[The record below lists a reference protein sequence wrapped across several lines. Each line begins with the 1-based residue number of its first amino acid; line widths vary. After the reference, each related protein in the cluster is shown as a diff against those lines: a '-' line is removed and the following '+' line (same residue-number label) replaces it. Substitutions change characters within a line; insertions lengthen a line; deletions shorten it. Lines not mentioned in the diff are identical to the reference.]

1 MRKVYH
7 MPWFHIFKLKHFCW
21 ETWWS
26 CNSSWSLESLR
37 FPAPTQ
43 AYYPHHE
50 GNKYPGSISS
60 GGIVS
65 CVMEFLYISFH
76 PYIIEKSHQF
86 LRFPK
91 ELQHL
96 PNIRSSR
103 GQRSLSPV
111 SPISRWQKWYT
122 IWCKKLWPTSA
133 SHKPSGWP
141 RQGVK
146 WHHLAHPFGAA
157 LAVELPGLQAPV
169 FYFLVEWSEWSI
181 TANYMNLY
189 RPAKQPTQQTKRP
202 TATGVIKVY
211 GFDVFWEV

>member
-1 MRKVYH
+1 
-7 MPWFHIFKLKHFCW
+7 MPCISYFQI
-21 ETWWS
+21 ETFLGNMVVHVS
-26 CNSSWSLESLR
+26 PSSSLESLR

-43 AYYPHHE
+43 PILSTSWRKQVSRIHIKW
-50 GNKYPGSISS
+50 GN
-60 GGIVS
+60 
-65 CVMEFLYISFH
+65 CVMCHGISIHIISSFH
-76 PYIIEKSHQF
+76 PYIKEKSHQF

-91 ELQHL
+91 KLQHL

-103 GQRSLSPV
+103 GQPSLSPV

>member
-1 MRKVYH
+1 M
-7 MPWFHIFKLKHFCW
+7 FKLKHFCW
-21 ETWWS
+21 ETS
-26 CNSSWSLESLR
+26 HGPANHLEAPKSP
-37 FPAPTQ
+37 FPSTNPSIFSTWRKQ
-43 AYYPHHE
+43 VLYPYQVGE
-50 GNKYPGSISS
+50 LPP
-60 GGIVS
+60 

-76 PYIIEKSHQF
+76 PYIKEKSHQF

>member
-1 MRKVYH
+1 MFEKSISHAMISYVQIETLLLGNITWSCKPSWSPEVSVSQH
-7 MPWFHIFKLKHFCW
+7 QPKHFFS
-21 ETWWS
+21 T
-26 CNSSWSLESLR
+26 SWRKQVL
-37 FPAPTQ
+37 
-43 AYYPHHE
+43 YPYQVGE
-50 GNKYPGSISS
+50 LPP
-60 GGIVS
+60 

-76 PYIIEKSHQF
+76 PYIKEKSHQF

-169 FYFLVEWSEWSI
+169 FLFFGGMKRMKHHGQLHESI
-181 TANYMNLY
+181 
-189 RPAKQPTQQTKRP
+189 
-202 TATGVIKVY
+202 
-211 GFDVFWEV
+211 

>member
-1 MRKVYH
+1 MKETSI
-7 MPWFHIFKLKHFCW
+7 HIKW
-21 ETWWS
+21 
-26 CNSSWSLESLR
+26 
-37 FPAPTQ
+37 
-43 AYYPHHE
+43 
-50 GNKYPGSISS
+50 GNCA
-60 GGIVS
+60 

-76 PYIIEKSHQF
+76 PYIKEKSHQF